1 MVDLI
6 TFTADTSIIVDLLRG
21 YKPAH
26 EWANQGY
33 FGGVSRTVWFEVIQ
47 GTQSKAD
54 QKLALDTLQ
63 RFELIEVLQED
74 LIGGANLL
82 LEWRPKLQI
91 DAFDCIIC
99 ATVIRMQLPF
109 YTRNLKHFSPILGT
123 LASSPY

>member
-1 MVDLI
+1 MVNQI

-21 YKPAH
+21 YKPAQ
-26 EWANQGY
+26 EWANQGH
-33 FGGVSRTVWFEVIQ
+33 FGGVSRVVWFEVIQ

-74 LIGGANLL
+74 LIRGASLL

-91 DAFDCIIC
+91 DAFDCILC
-99 ATVIRMQLPF
+99 ASVLRLQQPF
-109 YTRNLKHFSPILGT
+109 YTRNLKHFSPILGA
-123 LASSPY
+123 LAITPY